1 MLLSASWAGIAP
13 ASPRSDFRPSDP
25 SDPQY
30 RWEGLDGAVR
40 DAASRG
46 LTVALSVTQAPTWA
60 EGAGRPAD
68 APAGTWRPS
77 SSAFGAFAAAIARR
91 YSGTTV
97 DASGATLP
105 RVRNW
110 QAWGEPNLSVR
121 LGPQWMRQ
129 GSRLQPASPAIYR
142 SLLNAFYGGVKGV
155 HADNQVITAGT
166 APYGDPRPGGA
177 RMMPALFV
185 RTLLCV
191 GAGRRPRPQPCSG
204 PAHFDALAHDPYSV
218 GSPSRRAIN
227 PDDVSVP
234 DLAKLTKPLR
244 VAERSGRALPRARKR
259 LWVTELSWDSNPPDP
274 QGVPVATQALWLE
287 EAFYVLW
294 RQGVDTITWYNVRDQ
309 APIPDYGSTY
319 QSGVYLRDGT
329 PKPSARAYRFPL
341 VLERARKG
349 VRVWGMSPASGVVS
363 IQRRKGRRW
372 VGAARFRGRAG
383 ATFFKTLRL
392 PRKVTAR
399 AVISGQSSLSFT
411 LR

>member
-218 GSPSRRAIN
+218 
-227 PDDVSVP
+227 
-234 DLAKLTKPLR
+234 
-244 VAERSGRALPRARKR
+244 
-259 LWVTELSWDSNPPDP
+259 
-274 QGVPVATQALWLE
+274 WLE